1 MRAKRMHW
9 VGALGGAGGWVGLPY
24 THMKK
29 NFSSLTRTERSPT
42 HPPAP
47 PSTGFCLEPG
57 LWTTIRLMPTKKSTL
72 LTYHLRVT
80 LLDISPPIWRRVQV
94 ASTIP
99 LCCLHDALQA
109 VMGWT
114 DSHLHQFERDG
125 KYWGNPGYY
134 EEKDLDVVEEGR
146 TPIHRVLRAEGNSDL
161 HKAQECDTFLPERQF
176 AGSGSDYIRAFH
188 QNARLLL
195 C

>member
-1 MRAKRMHW
+1 
-9 VGALGGAGGWVGLPY
+9 
-24 THMKK
+24 
-29 NFSSLTRTERSPT
+29 
-42 HPPAP
+42 
-47 PSTGFCLEPG
+47 
-57 LWTTIRLMPTKKSTL
+57 MPTKKSTL